1 MKSAA
6 ELAVATE
13 RALEYAQ
20 RQPGVSEAE
29 VFTSA
34 NGALLA
40 RLNYTSH
47 IPCNGVEEPKSTE
60 SCGIGIRAVFDA
72 PDGPRVGFGSEPS
85 DLTAAGAE
93 RALARARRAAVAD
106 PDFVSL
112 PRPSREPRA
121 LAGYHDPRLMEVD
134 DASPVEP
141 GPKGGHGAP
150 RPATSPGQPRARPDR
165 HPRERRRAGIVGRV
179 PGDLRPPARR
189 RPPEQHRRPGLHR
202 GRLLPLEHPVPRQAR
217 PARRIAAAQRL

>member
-29 VFTSA
+29 VFAAA

-60 SCGIGIRAVFDA
+60 SYGIGIRAVFDA

-93 RALARARRAAVAD
+93 RALARARRTAVAD

-134 DASPVEP
+134 DTSLGEAGWKVINGALRTFMAS
-141 GPKGGHGAP
+141 
-150 RPATSPGQPRARPDR
+150 
-165 HPRERRRAGIVGRV
+165 
-179 PGDLRPPARR
+179 
-189 RPPEQHRRPGLHR
+189 
-202 GRLLPLEHPVPRQAR
+202 GRLAALAEGDAGL
-217 PARRIAAAQRL
+217 RRLRS